1 MRFDC
6 ALNPHKYAKDTKFLS
21 SHNGWNLLS
30 EEFVEWDQQ
39 EEAPENTPV
48 PSQLPA
54 PMVVT

>member
-1 MRFDC
+1 LDC
-6 ALNPHKYAKDTKFLS
+6 ALNPHKYTKDTKFLS

-39 EEAPENTPV
+39 EEAPEDTPV
-48 PSQLPA
+48 PRQLPA